1 MALKRDMIR
10 FSSLKGHCGCCDQKD
25 YWMRWREETS
35 RPGKGFC
42 HHLEARKTRI
52 CTQSWQNRWRELVIL
67 ERAGHTF
74 WKYSQWH
81 FLMGWKRGVKK
92 RGVKGDSHY
101 FPKQEKIRNDKN
113 WNGEDSGRNKFLK
126 AHKEQSLRCWTRCM
140 SSGKRAGLGMQVCVC
155 ISCLVMSSFKWPQE
169 LQPGRLLCPW
179 DSPGKNTGVGCH
191 YLVQGIFPT
200 QGLNSCLLHCR
211 WTLWRWIMTGWYL
224 KQWGCS
230 TRKQSG
236 HLKRSER

>member
-25 YWMRWREETS
+25 YWMRWREETR

-155 ISCLVMSSFKWPQE
+155 ISCLVMSIE
-169 LQPGRLLCPW
+169 LMMWYILL
-179 DSPGKNTGVGCH
+179 GAV
-191 YLVQGIFPT
+191 LIF
-200 QGLNSCLLHCR
+200 QLFLNGAPKLFCLFYNGENSR
-211 WTLWRWIMTGWYL
+211 R
-224 KQWGCS
+224 
-230 TRKQSG
+230 TRVMKS
-236 HLKRSER
+236 